1 MLKNYFKMAYRNLMR
16 HKVFSLINVLGLAL
30 GMTCSILILLWV
42 QDEVSYN
49 RFHRNIDD
57 LYRVMV
63 VQHYPGGDDFIGD
76 ANPGPLAEAIEEEL
90 PEVKRAVRMTSWE
103 WKQLFAYEGKA
114 LKVNGRYTDEEFFEM
129 LSFPLLHGD
138 ARHVLAEPNSVV
150 ISEKVARQ
158 FFSSPE
164 EAMGKVFKIDNSKS
178 YKVTGIMEDVPQNS
192 SMQFDYVMPVSD
204 WINSPGSEWLMK
216 WGNYALRTFV
226 QLQPGTDVEEFNKK
240 IRTVIINHE
249 KESTTE
255 VFVQAVSDMYL
266 YSDFRPGKVGGGRV
280 EMVRL
285 FTVVAIFILV
295 IACINFMNLATA
307 RSAKR
312 AKEVGVRKAKIGRA
326 HV

>member
-129 LSFPLLHGD
+129 L
-138 ARHVLAEPNSVV
+138 
-150 ISEKVARQ
+150 
-158 FFSSPE
+158 
-164 EAMGKVFKIDNSKS
+164 
-178 YKVTGIMEDVPQNS
+178 
-192 SMQFDYVMPVSD
+192 
-204 WINSPGSEWLMK
+204 
-216 WGNYALRTFV
+216 
-226 QLQPGTDVEEFNKK
+226 
-240 IRTVIINHE
+240 
-249 KESTTE
+249 
-255 VFVQAVSDMYL
+255 
-266 YSDFRPGKVGGGRV
+266 
-280 EMVRL
+280 
-285 FTVVAIFILV
+285 
-295 IACINFMNLATA
+295 
-307 RSAKR
+307 
-312 AKEVGVRKAKIGRA
+312 
-326 HV
+326 